1 LRDALA
7 TADVIAAED
16 TRRAHRLL
24 ADLGITTAARM
35 VSFFDSVER
44 ERSQELIAAAESGA
58 TVLVVTDAGMPSVS
72 DPGFRLVTLAVERGI
87 AVSVLPGPSAVL
99 AALAMSG
106 LPVDRF
112 CFEGFLPRQAGPRRA
127 RLTDLA
133 SEPRTMVFFEAP
145 HRAAATLASMRDAW
159 GPGRRAA
166 ACRELTKVYEEVF
179 RGTLDELCSWAD
191 GGLRGELTIV
201 VAGIG
206 AGAGTVAASEREPAA
221 LARAVAEAEAG
232 GLDRRTAITEV
243 AVRAGVPRKVVY
255 QAVIDAR
262 SAT

>member
-1 LRDALA
+1 
-7 TADVIAAED
+7 
-16 TRRAHRLL
+16 
-24 ADLGITTAARM
+24 
-35 VSFFDSVER
+35 
-44 ERSQELIAAAESGA
+44 
-58 TVLVVTDAGMPSVS
+58 
-72 DPGFRLVTLAVERGI
+72 
-87 AVSVLPGPSAVL
+87 
-99 AALAMSG
+99 
-106 LPVDRF
+106 
-112 CFEGFLPRQAGPRRA
+112 
-127 RLTDLA
+127 
-133 SEPRTMVFFEAP
+133 MVFFEAP
-145 HRAAATLASMRDAW
+145 HRAAATLAAMRDAW

-179 RGTLDELCSWAD
+179 RGTLDELCSWAE

-201 VAGIG
+201 VAGIS

-243 AVRAGVPRKVVY
+243 AVRVGVPRKVVY